1 MLVPL
6 LLSRAAVDGNKH
18 LKAGKVLRN
27 LWHHPWPPHAPRQAL
42 ELHQQA
48 RAQRPHLPTG
58 LQVGA

>member
-1 MLVPL
+1 M
-6 LLSRAAVDGNKH
+6 DGNKH